1 VNELIT
7 IRTLDSREVA
17 EMLGKNHA
25 HLCRDI
31 AKYIEVIS
39 ENPKLDS
46 LKYFIPSTFKVD
58 GNNKTY
64 VCYKLTKMGCEFVG
78 NKMTGDKGILF
89 TAAYVQR
96 FNDMESQ
103 DTAIATQQERL
114 KVQQSKAEASLLN
127 ARTKQAQM
135 LLTMANA
142 SEVVTYREIL
152 IAKATNLLAGENLL
166 PMPVSKVQ
174 RSRHGLGYFCRMIGK
189 KETWATV
196 MGKELK
202 KAGIEKIPGETGE
215 FIEDT
220 SKHGGKQV
228 QTFEWFD
235 DYLEPIVTKMFTH
248 APDCEV

>member
-1 VNELIT
+1 MNKLIT
-7 IRTLDSREVA
+7 TRTLDSREVA

-31 AKYIEVIS
+31 AKYIEDIS
-39 ENPKLDS
+39 TNPNLDS
-46 LKYFIPSTFKVD
+46 LNFFIEDSYIDQKGETRKQ
-58 GNNKTY
+58 
-64 VCYKLTKMGCEFVG
+64 YKLTKMGCEFVG
-78 NKMTGDKGILF
+78 NKMTGTKGNLF

-142 SEVVTYREIL
+142 SEVATYKQIL

-174 RSRHGLGYFCRMIGK
+174 RSRHGLGYFCRMVGK

-235 DYLEPIVTKMFTH
+235 DYLTPIVTKMFTH

>member
-1 VNELIT
+1 MNNLVNID
-7 IRTLDSREVA
+7 TLDSREVT
-17 EMLGKNHA
+17 EMVGKVHSN
-25 HLCRDI
+25 LCRDI
-31 AKYIEVIS
+31 QGYIEALS
-39 ENPKLDS
+39 TDSNLNPLD
-46 LKYFIPSTFKVD
+46 YFIESSYVD
-58 GNNKTY
+58 KKGETRK
-64 VCYKLTKMGCEFVG
+64 CYKITKMGCEMIA
-78 NKMTGDKGILF
+78 NKLTGTKGVLF
-89 TAAYVQR
+89 TAKYVKM
-96 FNDMESQ
+96 FNVMQEQ
-103 DTAIATQQERL
+103 GNVIATQQERL

-135 LLTMANA
+135 LLTMANT
-142 SEVVTYREIL
+142 SEIATYREVL

-166 PMPVSKVQ
+166 PMPTSKIQ
-174 RSRHGLGYFCRMIGK
+174 RSRHGLGYFCRMVGK

-235 DYLEPIVTKMFTH
+235 DYLTPIVTKMFTH

>member
-1 VNELIT
+1 MNKLIT
-7 IRTLDSREVA
+7 TRTLDSREVA

-31 AKYIEVIS
+31 AKYIEDIS
-39 ENPKLDS
+39 TNPNLDS
-46 LKYFIPSTFKVD
+46 LNFFIEDSYIDQKGETRKQ
-58 GNNKTY
+58 
-64 VCYKLTKMGCEFVG
+64 YKLTKMGCEFVG
-78 NKMTGDKGILF
+78 NKMTGTKGNLF

-142 SEVVTYREIL
+142 SEVATYKQIL

-174 RSRHGLGYFCRMIGK
+174 RSRHGLGYFCRMVGK